1 MFCKKCREKSR
12 HWVSRGSGTKSVLSI
27 RTKPGHWFHSSHP
40 AGVQMKET
48 SLCSSFPAG
57 WRLLSA
63 FQEVVGDEKMSF
75 MFYSNVEPASPHS
88 PHPHCTFL
96 IGPTLK
102 PLYYKRLQKKT
113 NSAKHEWSENTAA
126 IMLNAADL
134 FSPSRERLKMSLTLS
149 SFVSLPNNTV
159 RNETSTPSS
168 KIKHVGS
175 VWQRERATSQH
186 FQLVTCSHHTDW
198 SRERRSA

>member
-1 MFCKKCREKSR
+1 MFCKKCGEKSR

-134 FSPSRERLKMSLTLS
+134 FSPSRERLKMSLTLIPLL
-149 SFVSLPNNTV
+149 FLYTTT
-159 RNETSTPSS
+159 RWET
-168 KIKHVGS
+168 KL
-175 VWQRERATSQH
+175 QH
-186 FQLVTCSHHTDW
+186 RLL
-198 SRERRSA
+198 R

>member
-1 MFCKKCREKSR
+1 MFCKKCGEKSR

-102 PLYYKRLQKKT
+102 PLYYKRLQKKNKLCKAWVIWEYSCNNAECSRSLFT
-113 NSAKHEWSENTAA
+113 FQRETEDEFDSEFICCFFTQQHGEKGN
-126 IMLNAADL
+126 L
-134 FSPSRERLKMSLTLS
+134 
-149 SFVSLPNNTV
+149 NTV
-159 RNETSTPSS
+159 
-168 KIKHVGS
+168 
-175 VWQRERATSQH
+175 
-186 FQLVTCSHHTDW
+186 F
-198 SRERRSA
+198 